1 MKIIIVGAGIG
12 GLEAARLLAYA
23 GAEVFVV
30 ERAADAA
37 HMRCDVTDD
46 VDPSIFDRCGLPVP
60 HGSFPKRDWTFVA
73 PGGGVR
79 EMHEAAPDISV
90 NRRELDKMLVIGAEK
105 AGAEIVWGVECEGA
119 IVEDGRVVGV
129 KVDGEEAYADLVI
142 DSAGMNSALKA
153 SLPGEM
159 KITVHE
165 DDEKFAVFR
174 AFMKRNEG
182 AEEPRYSDKAYLKHL
197 GEKGISWVI
206 RRGDADDVLIGAVG
220 GLNIGDMNKRLE
232 ALRAD
237 DAGIGAKYEHGQ
249 TFFNIPV
256 RFPATRAIAPG
267 YAALGDA
274 AYLTIPMLGSGI
286 ASALISAHLL
296 AECVAPNH
304 TCGGDAL
311 GVTSIENLWKYQALL
326 YKTFAEHC
334 GVDVMKRGVLSLG
347 DATLD
352 LILTSDVLTNEE
364 VCALAKGRTLS
375 LGVGDL
381 LSKAIKAG
389 RHAFK
394 LLPVAAILRRAK
406 KAISVAE
413 NIPKEFDAAAVDA
426 WERKLNKIVR
436 GER

>member
-90 NRRELDKMLVIGAEK
+90 NRRELDRMLVIGAEK

-159 KITVHE
+159 KITVHD

-174 AFMKRNEG
+174 AFLKRNEG
-182 AEEPRYSDKAYLKHL
+182 AEEPQYSDKVYLKHL

-304 TCGGDAL
+304 TCGGDVL
-311 GVTSIENLWKYQALL
+311 GVTSIENLWKYQVLL

-334 GVDVMKRGVLSLG
+334 GVDVMKRGVLSLD

>member
-1 MKIIIVGAGIG
+1 M
-12 GLEAARLLAYA
+12 
-23 GAEVFVV
+23 
-30 ERAADAA
+30 
-37 HMRCDVTDD
+37 
-46 VDPSIFDRCGLPVP
+46 
-60 HGSFPKRDWTFVA
+60 
-73 PGGGVR
+73 
-79 EMHEAAPDISV
+79 
-90 NRRELDKMLVIGAEK
+90 
-105 AGAEIVWGVECEGA
+105 ECEGA

-174 AFMKRNEG
+174 AFFKRNEG
-182 AEEPRYSDKAYLKHL
+182 AEEPRYSDKVYLKHL

-304 TCGGDAL
+304 TCGDDVL
-311 GVTSIENLWKYQALL
+311 GVTSIENLWKYQVLL

-334 GVDVMKRGVLSLG
+334 GVDVMKRGVLSLD

-426 WERKLNKIVR
+426 WERKLNKIVK

>member
-30 ERAADAA
+30 ERA
-37 HMRCDVTDD
+37 
-46 VDPSIFDRCGLPVP
+46 PSIFDRCGLPVP

-90 NRRELDKMLVIGAEK
+90 NRRELDRMLVIGAEK

-174 AFMKRNEG
+174 AFLKRNEG
-182 AEEPRYSDKAYLKHL
+182 AEEPRYSDKVYLKHL

-304 TCGGDAL
+304 TCGGDVL
-311 GVTSIENLWKYQALL
+311 GATSIENLWKYQVLL

-334 GVDVMKRGVLSLG
+334 GVDVMKRGVLSLD

-364 VCALAKGRTLS
+364 VCALAKGRMLS

-426 WERKLNKIVR
+426 WERKLNKIVK

>member
-90 NRRELDKMLVIGAEK
+90 NRRELDRMLVIGAEK

-174 AFMKRNEG
+174 AFLKRNEG
-182 AEEPRYSDKAYLKHL
+182 AEEPQYSDKVYLKHL

-304 TCGGDAL
+304 TCGDDAL
-311 GVTSIENLWKYQALL
+311 GVTSIENLWKYQVLL

-334 GVDVMKRGVLSLG
+334 GVDVMKRGVLSLD

-426 WERKLNKIVR
+426 WERKLNKIVK

>member
-12 GLEAARLLAYA
+12 GLEAARLFAYA

-30 ERAADAA
+30 ERAGDAA

-79 EMHEAAPDISV
+79 EMHEASPDISV
-90 NRRELDKMLVIGAEK
+90 NRCELDRMLIIGAEK
-105 AGAEIVWGVECEGA
+105 AGAEMVWGVKCEGA

-129 KVDGEEAYADLVI
+129 KVNGEEAYADLVV
-142 DSAGMNSALKA
+142 DSGGMDSELKA

-159 KITVHE
+159 KTDMYE

-174 AFMKRNEG
+174 TFFKRIEG
-182 AEEPRYSDKAYLKHL
+182 AEEPQYSDKVYLKHL
-197 GEKGISWVI
+197 GEKGISWAI
-206 RRGDADDVLIGAVG
+206 RRGDVDDVLIGAVG

-304 TCGGDAL
+304 TCCDDVL
-311 GVTSIENLWKYQALL
+311 GVTSIENLWKYQVLL

-334 GVDVMKRGVLSLG
+334 GVDVMKRGVLSL
-347 DATLD
+347 DDETLD
-352 LILTSDVLTNEE
+352 LLLTSDILTNEE
-364 VCALAKGRTLS
+364 VCALAKGRMLS
-375 LGVGDL
+375 LGVGEL
-381 LSKAIKAG
+381 ISKAIKAG
-389 RHAFK
+389 SRAYK
-394 LLPVAAILRRAK
+394 LLPVAAMLRRAK
-406 KAISVAE
+406 RATAIARS
-413 NIPKEFDAAAVDA
+413 IPQAFDEGAIAA
-426 WERKLNKIVR
+426 WEKRLKRAVR
-436 GER
+436 GKR

>member
-37 HMRCDVTDD
+37 HLRCDVTDD

-90 NRRELDKMLVIGAEK
+90 NRRELDKMLVVGAEK

-129 KVDGEEAYADLVI
+129 RVDGEEAYADLVI

-159 KITVHE
+159 KITVHD

-174 AFMKRNEG
+174 AFLKRNED
-182 AEEPRYSDKAYLKHL
+182 AEEPRYSDKVYLKHL

-304 TCGGDAL
+304 TCGGDVL
-311 GVTSIENLWKYQALL
+311 GVTSIENLWKYQVLL

-334 GVDVMKRGVLSLG
+334 GVDVMKRGVLSLD

-364 VCALAKGRTLS
+364 VCALAKGRMLS

>member
-12 GLEAARLLAYA
+12 GLEAARLLAHA

-30 ERAADAA
+30 ERAADVA

-90 NRRELDKMLVIGAEK
+90 NRRELDRMLVIGAEK

-129 KVDGEEAYADLVI
+129 KVAGEEAYADLVV

-159 KITVHE
+159 KITAHE

-174 AFMKRNEG
+174 TFLKRNEG
-182 AEEPRYSDKAYLKHL
+182 AEEPRYSDKVYLKHL

-206 RRGDADDVLIGAVG
+206 RRGEVDDVLIGAVG
-220 GLNIGDMNKRLE
+220 SLNIGDMNKRLE

-304 TCGGDAL
+304 TCGGDVL
-311 GVTSIENLWKYQALL
+311 GVTSIENLWKYQVFL
-326 YKTFAEHC
+326 YKAFAEHC
-334 GVDVMKRGVLSLG
+334 GVDVMKRGVLSLD

-426 WERKLNKIVR
+426 WERKLNKIVK